1 MSNRTGALVLAGGL
15 LLALLQQ
22 QLLLRRP
29 PRLESLEAAPASSG
43 PAALDLRFSRPMQ
56 NASVARDSRLTP
68 PLPHQW
74 LGDGTPLRLLLGS
87 GQTVAEPLGLEV
99 AGQDRRGLALAPQ
112 RWRWDPRPRLL
123 AVVALAGGE
132 QVQLL
137 GHDGRWRPLSP
148 IWPAI
153 PTLTP
158 LGDGSALAFAATDSA
173 GRQSVWRLPLRQHNL
188 SGGLSGGGRD
198 GAGAPLREPE
208 LGRLERLSEQP
219 LVFAHLS
226 SNRRG
231 DLLVQAGSQVLAG
244 TSTTLRDRDGR
255 RLALPQTSSG
265 PMQLLPEGSGVV
277 VPQLE
282 GLSLQSLPGQPPRR
296 QLLPGSRDL
305 LGFCPV
311 GGRALLRRHWP
322 DFRRSLELVEPGQAP
337 RQLWLG
343 SEALLAVACERGGE
357 RVWALMSAG
366 LERPRLEL
374 LVLDRR
380 GRLVARRSLAG
391 WELEPG
397 TGLQFDPTRRQLL
410 LALRR
415 QGANSP
421 GVADAARPALIDSR
435 SLELKLLSRP
445 VRQVQ
450 WLTAG

>member
-1 MSNRTGALVLAGGL
+1 MSTRTGGLVLAGGL
-15 LLALLQQ
+15 LLVLVQQ

-29 PRLESLEAAPASSG
+29 PRLESLAAAPASSG

-56 NASVARDSRLTP
+56 TASVARDSRLNP

-74 LGDGTPLRLLLGS
+74 LGDGTPLRLLLSS
-87 GQTVAEPLGLEV
+87 GQTVAEPLLLEV

-137 GHDGRWRPLSP
+137 GHDGRWRALSP

-153 PTLTP
+153 PTLMP
-158 LGDGSALAFAATDSA
+158 LGDGSGLAFAASDSA
-173 GRQSVWRLPLRQHNL
+173 GRQSLWRLPLRQHNL
-188 SGGLSGGGRD
+188 SGGRD
-198 GAGAPLREPE
+198 EEAAAPLREPE
-208 LGRLERLSEQP
+208 VGRLERLSEQP

-231 DLLVQAGSQVLAG
+231 DLLVQAGSRALAG
-244 TSTTLRDRDGR
+244 TSTTLQRRDGR
-255 RLALPQTSSG
+255 RLALPQASSG
-265 PMQLLPEGSGVV
+265 PMLLLPEGSGVV
-277 VPQLE
+277 VPQPE
-282 GLSLQSLPGQPPRR
+282 GLSLQALPDQAPRR

-305 LGFCPV
+305 LGFCPA

-343 SEALLAVACERGGE
+343 SEALLAAACDRGGE
-357 RVWALMSAG
+357 RVWLLVSAG
-366 LERPRLEL
+366 LARPRLEL
-374 LVLDRR
+374 LALERR
-380 GRLVARRSLAG
+380 GRPLARLRLAG

-415 QGANSP
+415 QGANGP
-421 GVADAARPALIDSR
+421 GMADAARPALIDAR
-435 SLELKLLSRP
+435 SLELTLLDRP

-450 WLTAG
+450 WLSAG

>member
-1 MSNRTGALVLAGGL
+1 MSTRTGALVLAGGL
-15 LLALLQQ
+15 LLALLLQ

-29 PRLESLEAAPASSG
+29 PRLESLAVAPASSG

-56 NASVARDSRLTP
+56 NASVARDSRLYP

-74 LGDGTPLRLLLGS
+74 LGDGNPLRLLLGS
-87 GQTVAEPLGLEV
+87 GQTVAEPLRLEV

-158 LGDGSALAFAATDSA
+158 LGNGSALAFAASDSA
-173 GRQSVWRLPLRQHNL
+173 GRQSLWLLPLRQHNL
-188 SGGLSGGGRD
+188 NGGRRD
-198 GAGAPLREPE
+198 GASAPLREPE
-208 LGRLERLSEQP
+208 IGRLERLSEQP

-244 TSTTLRDRDGR
+244 TSTTLLRRDGGR
-255 RLALPQTSSG
+255 VAMPQTSSG

-282 GLSLQSLPGQPPRR
+282 GLSLQALPGQPPRR

-343 SEALLAVACERGGE
+343 DEALLAAACDRGGE
-357 RVWALMSAG
+357 RVWVLVSAG

-374 LVLDRR
+374 LALERS
-380 GRLVARRSLAG
+380 GRVAGRRSLTG

-397 TGLQFDPTRRQLL
+397 TGLQFDPTSRQLL

-421 GVADAARPALIDSR
+421 RVADAARPALIDGR
-435 SLELKLLSRP
+435 SLDLKLLGRP